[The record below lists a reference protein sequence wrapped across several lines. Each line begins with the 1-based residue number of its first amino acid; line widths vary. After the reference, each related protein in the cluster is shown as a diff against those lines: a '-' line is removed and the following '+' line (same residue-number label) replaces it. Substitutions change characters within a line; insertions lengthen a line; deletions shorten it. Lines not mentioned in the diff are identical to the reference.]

1 MSEQFILVIGN
12 PIGGITFEGPYNDF
26 DDAREAGESVGDDW
40 WVAAL
45 GAPELNELTK
55 LRNIKESL
63 LLAIAHRFL
72 REYDSEIHDGTM
84 KELVGELHT
93 IEDQIGDVK

>member
-1 MSEQFILVIGN
+1 MSPNTPEWQDVVSYFGMDESFQYDTQQVEHYTEQYRLCVQRDN
-12 PIGGITFEGPYNDF
+12 
-26 DDAREAGESVGDDW
+26 
-40 WVAAL
+40 
-45 GAPELNELTK
+45 
-55 LRNIKESL
+55 L
-63 LLAIAHRFL
+63 LFAIAHRFL

>member
-1 MSEQFILVIGN
+1 MTNQHILVIGN
-12 PIGGITFEGPYNDF
+12 PISGFAYEGPYNDF

-40 WVAAL
+40 WVAPL
-45 GAPELNELTK
+45 HDPEPNELDK
-55 LRNIKESL
+55 LAIQRDNPL
-63 LLAIAHRFL
+63 FAIAHRFL